1 MNYQET
7 LSYLYNKTPVF
18 QHVGSAAYKSGLD
31 NMLALDARLQHPH
44 RSYRT
49 IHVAGTNG
57 KGSVSHI
64 LAAVLQ
70 AAGYKTG
77 LYTSPH
83 LLDFRERIKINGA
96 MIPESYVVTFT
107 AAHRSFIEQARPSFF
122 EITTGMAFEYFAH
135 EAVDVAIIE
144 VGLGGRLDS
153 TNIISPVLSVITNI
167 SLDHV
172 SLLGNTTEQIAMEK
186 AGIIKSNIP
195 AVIGEA
201 TGRVREVFV
210 REAEEVHAPL
220 FFAED
225 RPMVEHA
232 ELQSSGKW
240 LFQTPK
246 YPSLEGVLGGLV
258 QQKNANTV
266 LCALEKLEPQFN
278 IPSSAVYRG
287 FAHVVEDTGF
297 QGRWQIISHTP
308 KIILDTGH
316 NEAGIAQVV
325 CQLRQENC
333 RCLHLVFGVVQDK
346 DIQAILNL
354 LPYEA
359 QYYFTKAQ
367 IPRALSEE
375 ALKTQASAAGL
386 QGESYPTVD
395 EAIHAARR
403 SASPD
408 DLIFIGGSNFI
419 VAEAL
424 KTIETLNISDD

>member
-18 QHVGSAAYKSGLD
+18 QHVGSAAYKAGLN
-31 NMLALDARLQHPH
+31 NMLALDARLHYPH
-44 RSYRT
+44 HSYRT
-49 IHVAGTNG
+49 IHVGGTNG

-83 LLDFRERIKINGA
+83 LLDFRERIKVNGT

-107 AAHRSFIEQARPSFF
+107 ETHRPFIEQTQPSFF

-135 EAVDVAIIE
+135 EAVDVAVIE

-153 TNIISPVLSVITNI
+153 TNIISPALSVITNI

-172 SLLGNTTEQIAMEK
+172 SLLGNTTEQIATEK

-201 TGRVREVFV
+201 TGRIREVFV
-210 REAEEVHAPL
+210 REAKEVNTPL

-232 ELQSSGKW
+232 ALQPSGKW
-240 LFQTPK
+240 LFQTRK
-246 YPSLEGVLGGLV
+246 YPSLEGILGGLV
-258 QQKNANTV
+258 QRKNANTA
-266 LCALEKLEPQFN
+266 LCALEKLEQQFN
-278 IPSSAVYRG
+278 IPSAAVYRG

-297 QGRWQIISHTP
+297 QGRWQIVSHAP
-308 KIILDTGH
+308 KIVLDTGH
-316 NEAGIAQVV
+316 NEAGIEQVV
-325 CQLRQENC
+325 CQLRQENY

-354 LPYEA
+354 LPHEA

-375 ALKTQASAAGL
+375 ALKTRASAAGL
-386 QGESYPTVD
+386 QGESYSTVAG
-395 EAIHAARR
+395 AIRAARR
-403 SASPD
+403 SASSN
-408 DLIFIGGSNFI
+408 DLIFVGGSNFI

-424 KTIETLNISDD
+424 ETIETLKTSDD